1 MRTLLS
7 SLFIVFI
14 LATSI
19 TFGQTTTYDFLRLD
33 MSARAAGLG
42 GSFVTNNDDVDVI
55 FFNPAGLGFL
65 EKDPVS
71 FSFVKHLMD
80 INLFSV
86 TYSTEFENIGRFG
99 AGVKYINY
107 GTFDEADANGNITG
121 EFGAGELAFLL
132 SYTNKFMANF
142 YYGATGKFIYSSIA
156 DQSSSAIGLDL
167 GLNYE
172 FPDIMLNL
180 GASVLNIGTQLSS
193 YTDLKE
199 DLPLDVL
206 IGVSKRLEKLPV
218 RLSLDFNNL
227 NQEREEFYQH
237 FKGFSIGAEFYL
249 SEVFTLRFGYDNER
263 REDFKLGSSAGIAGF
278 NGGLGVT
285 ISNYKFS
292 YAYSS
297 LGSVGSLQS
306 ISLSTSF

>member
-1 MRTLLS
+1 M
-7 SLFIVFI
+7 FISTTTF
-14 LATSI
+14 L
-19 TFGQTTTYDFLRLD
+19 FGQTTTYDFLRLD
-33 MSARAAGLG
+33 MSARASALG
-42 GSFVTNNDDVDVI
+42 GSFVTNNDDVDVL

-65 EKDPVS
+65 ENDQIS
-71 FSFVKHLMD
+71 FSFVKHLLD
-80 INLFSV
+80 INLFSL

-99 AGVKYINY
+99 AGVQYINY
-107 GTFDEADANGNITG
+107 GSFDEADVNGNITG
-121 EFGAGELAFLL
+121 EFNAGELAFLL
-132 SYTNKFMANF
+132 SYTNKFMTDF
-142 YYGATGKFIYSSIA
+142 YYGANAKFIYSSIA

-167 GLNYE
+167 GINYE
-172 FPDIMLNL
+172 FPEIMLNL
-180 GASVLNIGTQLSS
+180 GASVLNLGTQISS

-218 RLSLDFNNL
+218 RLSLDFHNL

-278 NGGLGVT
+278 NGGLGVN
-285 ISNYKFS
+285 ISEYKFS

-297 LGSVGSLQS
+297 LGTVGALQS
-306 ISLSTSF
+306 LTLSTSL

>member
-1 MRTLLS
+1 MKNFLSALFIFTILLS
-7 SLFIVFI
+7 S
-14 LATSI
+14 TN
-19 TFGQTTTYDFLRLD
+19 FGQSTTYDFLRLD

-42 GSFVTNNDDVDVI
+42 GSYVTNNDDVDVI

-86 TYSTEFENIGRFG
+86 TYSTEFENIGRFSTG
-99 AGVKYINY
+99 IQYINY
-107 GTFDEADANGNITG
+107 GTFDEADVNGNITG

-132 SYTNKFMANF
+132 SYTNKFMDNF
-142 YYGATGKFIYSSIA
+142 YYGTTGKFIYSSIA

-172 FPDIMLNL
+172 FPNIMLNL

-193 YTDLKE
+193 YTDVKE

-218 RLSLDFNNL
+218 RLSLDFHNL
-227 NQEREEFYQH
+227 NQERDEFYQH
-237 FKGFSIGAEFYL
+237 LKGFTFGAEFYL

-278 NGGLGVT
+278 NGGLGVK
-285 ISNYKFS
+285 ISEYKFS

-297 LGSVGSLQS
+297 LGSVGALQS
-306 ISLSTSF
+306 LTLSTAF